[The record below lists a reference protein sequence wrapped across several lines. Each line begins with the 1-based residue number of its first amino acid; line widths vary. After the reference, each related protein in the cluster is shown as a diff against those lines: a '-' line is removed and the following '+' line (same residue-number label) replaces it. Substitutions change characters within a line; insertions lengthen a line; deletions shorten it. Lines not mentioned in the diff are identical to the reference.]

1 MKISSGK
8 YKYRNIELPKG
19 IRPTT
24 GKVREAV
31 ISMVMPW
38 LEGAMVMDMFAG
50 SGALGLEALSRGA
63 AHCYFSEA
71 SRANSRVLISN
82 ISECE
87 AGECSTVFNS
97 DYQAA
102 ISKVGSLGTTLDVVF
117 MDPPYEELSYY
128 EKGMNMLQDE
138 RLLDEGSLVVAEHL
152 YDNKLSDTYGFLHRI
167 KEKRY
172 GNIGVDVF
180 IYENRVPEEE

>member
-38 LEGAMVMDMFAG
+38 LDGALVMDMFAG
-50 SGALGLEALSRGA
+50 SGALGLESLSRGA
-63 AHCYFSEA
+63 AHCYFCES
-71 SRANSRVLISN
+71 SRANSKVLISN
-82 ISECE
+82 IAECE
-87 AGECSTVFNS
+87 AGECSTVYNS

-102 ISKVGSLGTTLDVVF
+102 ISRLGSLGLTLDVVF

-138 RLLDEGSLVVAEHL
+138 GLLDEGSLVVAEHL

-172 GNIGVDVF
+172 GNIGVDVY
-180 IYENRVPEEE
+180 IYEKRAQEEE